1 MEFGQFENDRKYCF
15 KMFDP
20 FITTFEVYY
29 WKRLGKE
36 SSKGTADERR
46 ALNEEVKVY
55 FASRLPAIKVE
66 LEKYTTDKWFES
78 FTPSIVA
85 WIVDKENP
93 IRMWGNDFAHEE
105 SIDFIQEHAAT
116 FADSL
121 DATTSNMKILLN
133 ELIRMHVPAVQMLKT
148 RISAK

>member
-1 MEFGQFENDRKYCF
+1 MVFQLRALLNHFRDFLTSFCLMEFGQFENDRKYCF

-78 FTPSIVA
+78 FT
-85 WIVDKENP
+85 
-93 IRMWGNDFAHEE
+93 
-105 SIDFIQEHAAT
+105 AAVHRR
-116 FADSL
+116 L
-121 DATTSNMKILLN
+121 DC
-133 ELIRMHVPAVQMLKT
+133 
-148 RISAK
+148 